1 MKFDN
6 SNNVCQWN
14 NMNTIQ
20 YKIYKHLIS
29 EIVDGDLMV
38 NSRLTPEIQLGEQF
52 NTNRMNA
59 HLAIKQ
65 LERRGI
71 VRRNRQEGTLVA
83 RPVTPALARQLRGEA
98 VKRICAIR
106 SRNSFEYLHWNK
118 EFTDGLEN
126 TLKKD
131 GFTLE
136 SVFMNDV
143 NTRDDL
149 KKELKRLTDDGV
161 SAFILSVRHEADRF
175 MLDNFD
181 ILFQYHRHIFMYQS
195 GALDWAHW
203 PFHTVTVNLFGEG
216 SIAAEYLIGKGYDR
230 IAYCPQQIVVHEF
243 WSLERFK
250 GLQLGMRRMTSG
262 KCSPEEWIGI
272 ETVYDKFMENGKKHA
287 LVAANDEHAAKL
299 IDYFGGKGLQ
309 AGIDFK
315 IIGFDDSE
323 KFRQYQITTV
333 APAHMEVGRQLANL
347 IIHNIDIEAKGNT
360 TCYLKIDS
368 ELIPR
373 ETA

>member
-1 MKFDN
+1 
-6 SNNVCQWN
+6 
-14 NMNTIQ
+14 MNTIQ

-71 VRRNRQEGTLVA
+71 VRRSRQEGTLVA

-98 VKRICAIR
+98 VKRVCAIR
-106 SRNSFEYLHWNK
+106 SRNTYEYLHWNK
-118 EFTDGLEN
+118 EFTGGLESS
-126 TLKKD
+126 LKKD

-143 NTRDDL
+143 NTREDL
-149 KKELKRLTDDGV
+149 KQELKRLTDDGV
-161 SAFILSVRHEADRF
+161 SAFILSVRHEDDRF
-175 MLDNFD
+175 MLDNSD
-181 ILFQYHRHIFMYQS
+181 ILFQYHRHIFVYQS
-195 GALDWAHW
+195 GALDWMHW
-203 PFHTVTVNLFGEG
+203 PFHTVTINLFGEG
-216 SIAAEYLIGKGYDR
+216 SIAAEYLIDKGCDQ
-230 IAYCPQQIVVHEF
+230 IAYCLSANVASEF
-243 WSLERFK
+243 WVHERFK
-250 GLQLGMRRMTSG
+250 GLQLGMRRMTNG
-262 KCSPEEWIGI
+262 RHSPEEWIGI
-272 ETVYDKFMENGKKHA
+272 ENIYNKFIENGSKHA
-287 LVAANDEHAAKL
+287 MVALNDEYASKI
-299 IDYFGGKGLQ
+299 IDYFSGKGLK
-309 AGIDFK
+309 AGRDFK
-315 IIGFDDSE
+315 IVGFDDSE
-323 KFRQYQITTV
+323 KFRQYRITSI
-333 APAHMEVGRQLANL
+333 APSHTEVGRQLAKL